1 MLLKRYEHI
10 AASNVLTRGAR
21 VGGDIGAGDSGS
33 QGDLLGIEK
42 GSIIIE
48 VDGQSFEGGVLS
60 GSEAHAPWN
69 LQQTADVKFKVSS
82 DMQSCK
88 VGYHDVKDDPTKLV
102 SYIDKK
108 SSKLKLTG
116 VLGAGL
122 FYMPIPSKY
131 TALDNPAK
139 ASETSLKHSLRHMHL

>member
-48 VDGQSFEGGVLS
+48 VDGQSFEGG
-60 GSEAHAPWN
+60 G
-69 LQQTADVKFKVSS
+69 
-82 DMQSCK
+82 
-88 VGYHDVKDDPTKLV
+88 
-102 SYIDKK
+102 
-108 SSKLKLTG
+108 
-116 VLGAGL
+116 
-122 FYMPIPSKY
+122 
-131 TALDNPAK
+131 
-139 ASETSLKHSLRHMHL
+139 